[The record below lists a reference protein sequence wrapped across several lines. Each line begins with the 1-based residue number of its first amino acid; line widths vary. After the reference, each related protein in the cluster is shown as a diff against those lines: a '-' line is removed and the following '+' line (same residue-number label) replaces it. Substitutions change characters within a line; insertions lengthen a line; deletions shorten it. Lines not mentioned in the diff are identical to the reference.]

1 MGFVR
6 SWCFLSSCLPVC
18 REIGVIF
25 LARVL
30 TGGGHKLPA
39 RVLPDV
45 AFPVP
50 METKL
55 RKCGGNLRGLPVV
68 KLNPNPLADNLA
80 QFPKAR
86 GLVVEHVNNLR
97 RGT

>member
-1 MGFVR
+1 
-6 SWCFLSSCLPVC
+6 
-18 REIGVIF
+18 

-39 RVLPDV
+39 RVLPKL
-45 AFPVP
+45 AFAVP

-55 RKCGGNLRGLPVV
+55 RQGGGDVARRLLV
-68 KLNPNPLADNLA
+68 KLNPNPFANYLG

-86 GLVVEHVNNLR
+86 GFVIEQVQHFRCRKCPVVKPLPKINPMQLF
-97 RGT
+97 